1 MIVKRTKLRH
11 LALGTQLFAG
21 VALLTAS
28 YITTDSGWGKDVLN
42 AAVNSEQPAASSAM
56 KNLKSGLSVNECG

>member
-1 MIVKRTKLRH
+1 MIVKSAKLRH

-28 YITTDSGWGKDVLN
+28 YLTTDSGWGKDVLN
-42 AAVNSEQPAASSAM
+42 AAIQSEQSAVNSAIN
-56 KNLKSGLSVNECG
+56 NLKAGFSC